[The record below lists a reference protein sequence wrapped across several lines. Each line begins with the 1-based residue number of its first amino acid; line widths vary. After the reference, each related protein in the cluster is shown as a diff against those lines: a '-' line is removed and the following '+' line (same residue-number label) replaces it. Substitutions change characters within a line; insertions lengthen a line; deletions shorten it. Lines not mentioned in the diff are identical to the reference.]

1 MKSTISIRRGEGI
14 LRNERGLVLPIAL
27 IFLVILSI
35 MGIAAIMTSSS
46 TTAVFGGLRR
56 ADEALY
62 YAEAGVEAA
71 KRFIAQTSPNFD
83 QVYANSGQIPGLEG
97 TVTYGSGSYTVILLN
112 TEDDPGYPGPGTPET
127 LEKDG
132 RYVIHAKGVA

>member
-1 MKSTISIRRGEGI
+1 MTTTEDIKKVAVTVAWVDPSYGTKRVNFQTDLYSNPASSLRRKNMKSTIRIIHIRRGEGI

-35 MGIAAIMTSSS
+35 MGIAAIMTSTS

-62 YAEAGVEAA
+62 YAEAG
-71 KRFIAQTSPNFD
+71 
-83 QVYANSGQIPGLEG
+83 Y
-97 TVTYGSGSYTVILLN
+97 
-112 TEDDPGYPGPGTPET
+112 
-127 LEKDG
+127 
-132 RYVIHAKGVA
+132 